1 MNIMQKNEAPANQ
14 DWLSVL
20 RRAGLR
26 PTRQRL
32 ALCRLLFGKGHRH
45 ITAETLHL
53 EIQEEGLSI
62 SLATVYNTLHQ
73 FTDANLLKQ
82 VVVDPTRTYFDTN
95 LVDHHHFFY
104 ENEGILSDIPG
115 GKIDM
120 GPLPEAPEGQRIQ
133 SVDVIVRLGSL
144 T

>member
-1 MNIMQKNEAPANQ
+1 MNIMQKNE

-26 PTRQRL
+26 PTRQRI

-45 ITAETLHL
+45 LTAETLHL

-73 FTDANLLKQ
+73 FTDSGLLKQ

-95 LVDHHHFFY
+95 LTDHHHFFF
-104 ENEGILSDIPG
+104 EKEGILSDIPG
-115 GKIDM
+115 GKIEM
-120 GPLPEAPEGQRIQ
+120 GEVPQAPDGTRIK
-133 SVDVIVRLGSL
+133 SVDVIVRLA
-144 T
+144 TVA

>member
-1 MNIMQKNEAPANQ
+1 MNIMQKNE

-26 PTRQRL
+26 PTRQRI

-45 ITAETLHL
+45 LTAETLHL

-73 FTDANLLKQ
+73 FTDSGLLKQ

-95 LVDHHHFFY
+95 LTDHHHFFF
-104 ENEGILSDIPG
+104 EKEGILSDIPG
-115 GKIDM
+115 GKIEM
-120 GPLPEAPEGQRIQ
+120 GEVPPAPDGTRIK
-133 SVDVIVRLGSL
+133 SVDVIVRLA
-144 T
+144 TVA

>member
-1 MNIMQKNEAPANQ
+1 MNIMQKNE
-14 DWLSVL
+14 DWLSLL

-45 ITAETLHL
+45 LTAETLHS

-73 FTDANLLKQ
+73 FTDSGLLKQ

-95 LVDHHHFFY
+95 LEDHHHFFF
-104 ENEGILSDIPG
+104 EKEGVLSDLPGG

-120 GPLPEAPEGQRIQ
+120 GPVPKAPEGTKIE
-133 SVDVIVRLGSL
+133 SVDVIVRLSSL
-144 T
+144 N